1 MAGPFDRTL
10 KHLLDAFAADWVR
23 ALGPV
28 GGVPTAGGVDPID
41 ADLSTVG
48 PAADK
53 VYRLRPPAAGVLHLE
68 PQAGW
73 DGSLADRLLLY
84 NVLLE
89 HRHGGP
95 VYTVGLLLRRE
106 ADSPQLTG
114 VLSRATPDGAEYLH
128 FNYTLVRVWR
138 LSADDLLAAGLGVA
152 PLALL
157 TDDAA
162 GRLPEVVTR
171 FAEKVERE
179 RPDADAGNML
189 LSSGF
194 ILMGLRYD
202 KAVARSLF
210 MGVQKMR
217 ESSTYM
223 AILEEGEERGV
234 VKGEQDAILTIL
246 EERFG
251 SVPQAVSERVRAV
264 GDAER
269 LRAAIRQAIRVTSP
283 DDLTP

>member
-10 KHLLDAFAADWVR
+10 KHLFDAFAADWVR
-23 ALGPV
+23 ALGPFV
-28 GGVPTAGGVDPID
+28 GLPDTAGGDPID

-68 PQAGW
+68 PQASW
-73 DGSLADRLLLY
+73 DGALADRLLLY

-95 VYTVGLLLRRE
+95 AYTVGLLLRRE
-106 ADSPQLTG
+106 ADSPHLTG
-114 VLSRATPDGAEYLH
+114 TLTRTTPAGAEYLR
-128 FNYTLVRVWR
+128 FGYTVVRVWQ
-138 LSADDLLAAGLGVA
+138 LPADTLLAAGLGVA

-162 GRLPEVVTR
+162 PRMPDVVSR
-171 FAEKVERE
+171 FTEKVERE
-179 RPDADAGNML
+179 QPDADTGDML

-202 KAVARSLF
+202 KAVADALF
-210 MGVQKMR
+210 SGVKKMR
-217 ESSTYM
+217 ESTTYM
-223 AILEEGEERGV
+223 GILEEGRVAGRAE
-234 VKGEQDAILTIL
+234 GEQASILAILTD
-246 EERFG
+246 RFG
-251 SVPQAVSERVRAV
+251 AIPPAVRERILGVTDIDRLLAGVLQATRVASL
-264 GDAER
+264 GEFS
-269 LRAAIRQAIRVTSP
+269 L
-283 DDLTP
+283 